1 MTKTFF
7 VRGYGYHEN
16 NEEKHFQGVIDVEN
30 PNSTTI
36 TNTIIS
42 TFNFS
47 QFRSKKEIIIEQIN
61 AL

>member
-1 MTKTFF
+1 MAKTYF

-16 NEEKHFQGVIDVEN
+16 NEQKHFQGIIDVEET
-30 PNSTTI
+30 NSTTI
-36 TNTIIS
+36 TNAIIS

-47 QFRSKKEIIIEQIN
+47 QFRSKKQIIIEQIN